1 MFSLLILIDFLRLV
15 TFESQRENDCV
26 TKYIIKEFEDQT
38 ARDYAI
44 GNGRLQKK
52 LFLSLWGLSPPP

>member
-44 GNGRLQKK
+44 GKGRLQKK
-52 LFLSLWGLSPPP
+52 